1 MSKTSSTKMMFTK
14 ESINTEIINLCN
26 LINASSSSLRDY
38 IKSGIKDLLKIRCIM
53 EDNNYILGNLQVT
66 ILNNDNIDIITSA
79 ELIEV
84 KKDITDWIGL

>member
-1 MSKTSSTKMMFTK
+1 MSKTYSTKMMFTK

-26 LINASSSSLRDY
+26 LINASSGSLKGY
-38 IKSGIKDLLKIRCIM
+38 IKSGLKDLLKIKCIM
-53 EDNNYILGNLQVT
+53 ENNNYILGNLQVT
-66 ILNNDNIDIITSA
+66 MLKNDNINLITNA